1 MRGFG
6 RRQTFEATRR
16 MNDIKLVEKLEAV
29 FWEGPEEDDPIEPR
43 LAEIIRV
50 MENTC
55 QRITSGR

>member
-1 MRGFG
+1 
-6 RRQTFEATRR
+6 